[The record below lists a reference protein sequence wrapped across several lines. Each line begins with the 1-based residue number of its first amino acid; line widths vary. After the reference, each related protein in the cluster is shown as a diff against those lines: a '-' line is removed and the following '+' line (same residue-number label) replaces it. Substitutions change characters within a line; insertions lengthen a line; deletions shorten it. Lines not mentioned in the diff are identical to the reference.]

1 MNWTTEV
8 KGNAVTKQ
16 QLEQTEDIDFGK
28 EQEEWNKQYAKKFL
42 KKQEND
48 TRTLVLGIW
57 GDPKTG

>member
-16 QLEQTEDIDFGK
+16 QIEQTEDIDFGK

-42 KKQEND
+42 KKQKN
-48 TRTLVLGIW
+48 G
-57 GDPKTG
+57 